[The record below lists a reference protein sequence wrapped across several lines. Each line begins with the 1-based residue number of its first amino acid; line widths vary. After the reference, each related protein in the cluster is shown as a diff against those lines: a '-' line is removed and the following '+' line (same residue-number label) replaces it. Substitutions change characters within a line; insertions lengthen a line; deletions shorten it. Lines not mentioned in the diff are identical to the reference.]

1 MTVQAAVA
9 VYKKEL
15 IAKYEANTSDLAFAT
30 TKEMMANGLT
40 VTWDVAGSDG
50 GEVVTRGQNG
60 DIPYGGPSNTQ
71 ITATLVEY
79 HAAHS
84 ITGFDVFA
92 SQGNQVDNLRNA
104 SLAKIRRHQTD
115 VILAELANATQ
126 DFGSGSTLDTATI
139 LGAQAI
145 LGDNDVPT
153 EEQDNM
159 FCVISTRARAYL
171 MQNTEYAS
179 GDYVDVKPFTGPV
192 RKMWR
197 WAGINF
203 IVTSRVSGS
212 GTSAELCYMFHRAA
226 IGYAVNM
233 GEEKVFAGFNEEQGR
248 SWSRAEIYDAAKILQ
263 NTGIIKISH
272 DGSAIAAT

>member
-9 VYKKEL
+9 VYKQEL
-15 IAKYEANTSDLAFAT
+15 IAKYEANSSELAFACS
-30 TKEMMANGLT
+30 KETMSKGLT

-71 ITATLVEY
+71 VTATLVEY
-79 HAAHS
+79 HAAHAL
-84 ITGFDVFA
+84 TGFDVFA
-92 SQGNQVDNLRNA
+92 SQGNQVEVLRNA

-126 DFGSGSTLDTATI
+126 DFGTGNTLDVATI
-139 LGAQAI
+139 TGAQAI
-145 LGDNDVPT
+145 LSDADVPVE
-153 EEQDNM
+153 EEQNM
-159 FCVISTRARAYL
+159 FCVISARARAYL
-171 MQNTEYAS
+171 MQTTEYTS
-179 GDYVDVKPFTGPV
+179 GDWVEVKPFNGPV

-197 WAGINF
+197 WAGLNW
-203 IVTSRVSGS
+203 IVTSRISGK

-226 IGYAVNM
+226 IGYAIAM
-233 GEEKVFAGFNEEQGR
+233 GEDKVYAGFDEQQGR
-248 SWSRAEIYDAAKILQ
+248 SWSRAEVFDAAKILQ

-272 DGSAIAAT
+272 NGSAIAAT